1 MRSLFHWIAYH
12 VTRVAAKLL
21 FTSVARIQVLGG
33 ENANRRGGFLLAANH
48 ISHFDPPIIAT
59 VVARKVD
66 WMAMAEFFPHPV
78 LGRILRAIECFPV
91 DRHRADRAT
100 IRAAI
105 DRLQRGRIVGMFPE
119 GGIRDGNHSVLEG
132 APLRPGVSTLA
143 HIASVPILPCV
154 ILGSDRLYSK
164 GRWRPWRRT
173 PIWIGF
179 GDPIAPFSDVEKSVA
194 RARTEDAVA
203 RAFTQLYEKMRA
215 AFSLRAD
222 DLPRAPKE
230 RILQ

>member
-1 MRSLFHWIAYH
+1 MRSFFHWIAYH

-21 FTSVARIQVLGG
+21 FSCITRIQVVGREHAQRG
-33 ENANRRGGFLLAANH
+33 GGFLLAANH

-59 VVARKVD
+59 VLGRKVD

-91 DRHRADRAT
+91 QRHRADRAT
-100 IRAAI
+100 IRTAI

-132 APLRPGVSTLA
+132 APLRPGVSSLA
-143 HIASVPILPCV
+143 HIAAVPILPCV

-164 GRWRPWRRT
+164 RRRRPWRRT
-173 PIWIGF
+173 PVWIGF
-179 GDPIAPFSDVEKSVA
+179 GNAIFPLSDAERSVA
-194 RARTEDAVA
+194 RARTEEAVA
-203 RAFTQLYEKMRA
+203 LAFTQLYDEMRA
-215 AFSLRAD
+215 TFSLQAD
-222 DLPRAPKE
+222 D
-230 RILQ
+230 